1 MLNFF
6 DKLHENLLNVTFP
19 VFCFGC
25 TKLLI
30 KNESAICSKCL
41 HYLPLTHHNSL
52 VESEIT
58 RTFKGIIPIEFGYS
72 MLYFN
77 KKGITQNLI
86 HNLKYRDKQEIGTF
100 LGNIYAREL
109 HDNKI
114 LTVVDYIIPV
124 PLHPKRFHERGYN
137 QITSF
142 CKSLEENLNIPVLDN
157 VLIKNEYLKSQ
168 TFKNKELRLENNKK
182 AFTVQN
188 TENLNGKHFLIV
200 DDVFTTGATLESCAR
215 EILKIENAKVSILT
229 IAFSQS

>member
-1 MLNFF
+1 
-6 DKLHENLLNVTFP
+6 
-19 VFCFGC
+19 
-25 TKLLI
+25 
-30 KNESAICSKCL
+30 
-41 HYLPLTHHNSL
+41 
-52 VESEIT
+52 
-58 RTFKGIIPIEFGYS
+58 